1 MKIKKN
7 ANNNNSN
14 SAPGQYEEIQCEA
27 YNTTNH
33 RQMFT
38 MYEER
43 EIHNNNKSITFHSN
57 IAPTIQCIRK
67 LMIEQMADLF
77 WPQSFKTNECFAL
90 ERYADRIVACANGI
104 HLLQHNINK
113 PMSGVPGL
121 EIEFFDFTRICNGWT
136 IDSISQNAPQ
146 TTSANFVL
154 HLKWL
159 GQYEYLSVV

>member
-1 MKIKKN
+1 MPPCVIMKIKKN

-14 SAPGQYEEIQCEA
+14 SAPGQCEEIQCEA

-77 WPQSFKTNECFAL
+77 
-90 ERYADRIVACANGI
+90 
-104 HLLQHNINK
+104 
-113 PMSGVPGL
+113 
-121 EIEFFDFTRICNGWT
+121 
-136 IDSISQNAPQ
+136 
-146 TTSANFVL
+146 
-154 HLKWL
+154 
-159 GQYEYLSVV
+159 